1 MATID
6 GGFTTVLDTVLAID
20 VHGRAGSTRGRVQR
34 LASGDTSRLKQNR
47 PLGGR
52 SSSAGEV
59 GDAVQVSGFA
69 VAVGL
74 RCPCV
79 ERD

>member
-34 LASGDTSRLKQNR
+34 LASGDTSRLKKNR
-47 PLGGR
+47 SVAGR
-52 SSSAGEV
+52 SSSEGVV
-59 GDAVQVSGFA
+59 GGAVQVSGFA
-69 VAVGL
+69 AAVWL
-74 RCPCV
+74 RWPCM